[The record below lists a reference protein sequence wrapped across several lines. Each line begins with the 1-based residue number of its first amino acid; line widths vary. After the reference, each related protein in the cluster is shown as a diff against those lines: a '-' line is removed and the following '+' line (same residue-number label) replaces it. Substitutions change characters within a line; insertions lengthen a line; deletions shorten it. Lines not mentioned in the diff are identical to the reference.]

1 MKLRNYLIIFLL
13 LLINVCNSFAQNVP
27 SFSKMVLTMNI
38 GNITRKMDTT
48 PKEIMKRIMDKGSS
62 SISITDYLAFER
74 IMGSIDFY
82 SDMYVVFYKSDS
94 KYAKLQSTVLMSYN
108 DLNTLKKALYSL
120 LSQYE
125 KQVYSSGNIEY
136 IVLLK
141 EYIIITLGNGIF
153 SITSCDYDSDFT
165 YINDILNNSSYLTDR
180 GFIELQNKTSDIKL
194 WLDLSLVCES
204 EYITNEISD
213 EFLKRYL
220 KNSSATF
227 SLNLDD
233 RNAICDVDLYLPNI
247 NLSRITKKMN
257 DKLMRYIDDSLSFFT
272 LALDTDGFRKFIKT
286 YFPEFEEDFIYNYN
300 YGNEYK
306 IDFYEIFDG
315 NVVVSL
321 LENDNY
327 VIAASLKDQD
337 KLWDIFKSTPYSYLR
352 KIGNDSYLIEIDE
365 AYICVHNNV
374 FSMFSKSL
382 SLDYIENVING
393 NNYLEGNNLKVFLNN
408 DFTFYVDIDYA
419 YRLVTNRYDQY
430 NEYEEFDFLIKEL
443 KYSSGSLK
451 ISSNKIDSTFRINFK
466 NGTKDSLINILNSF
480 MDKF

>member
-1 MKLRNYLIIFLL
+1 MKLRNYLILL
-13 LLINVCNSFAQNVP
+13 LLLFINVCNSFSQNVP

-82 SDMYVVFYKSDS
+82 SDMYVIFYKSDS

-165 YINDILNNSSYLTDR
+165 YIDGILNNSSYLTDR
-180 GFIELQNKTSDIKL
+180 GFTELQNKTSDIKL
-194 WLDLSLVCES
+194 WLDLSLVYES
-204 EYITNEISD
+204 EYLEDQINID
-213 EFLKRYL
+213 VVRKYFQ
-220 KNSSATF
+220 NSSATF

-233 RNAICDVDLYLPNI
+233 ENAICDFDLYLPNI
-247 NLSRITKKMN
+247 NLSRISKKM
-257 DKLMRYIDDSLSFFT
+257 DYRLMRYIDGSLSFFT
-272 LALDTDGFRKFIKT
+272 MALDIDGLKKTIKT
-286 YFPEFEEDFIYNYN
+286 YFPESEFESDFMYD
-300 YGNEYK
+300 YGNGYK

-315 NVVVSL
+315 NVVVSF

-337 KLWDIFKSTPYSYLR
+337 KLWDIFKSTPYSSLR
-352 KIGNDSYLIEIDE
+352 KIGYDSYIIEIDE
-365 AYICVHNNV
+365 AYICVHDNV
-374 FSMFSKSL
+374 CSMFTKSL

-393 NNYLEGNNLKVFLNN
+393 NNSLEGNNLKVFLNN
-408 DFTFYVDIDYA
+408 DFTFYLDIDNA

-430 NEYEEFDFLIKEL
+430 NEYEEFDFIIKEL

-451 ISSNKIDSTFRINFK
+451 ISSNKIDSSVRINFK
-466 NGTKDSLINILNSF
+466 NGTKDGLINILNSF
-480 MDKF
+480 MDEF